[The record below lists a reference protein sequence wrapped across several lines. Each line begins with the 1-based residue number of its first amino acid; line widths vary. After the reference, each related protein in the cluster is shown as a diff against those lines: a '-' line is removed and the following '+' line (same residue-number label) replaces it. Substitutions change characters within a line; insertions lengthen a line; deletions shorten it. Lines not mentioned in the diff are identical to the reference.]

1 MIFSTIAFA
10 LMNALIKFLI
20 HFPTFELVFFRSL
33 STFVITFFLMKT
45 KGIVLRP
52 NKPFLLVL
60 RGIVGVISMSLFF
73 MGAHYIPIG
82 SAVTVRYI
90 APLFAG
96 VLAVVLLN
104 EKIFP
109 LQWFFYLVAFFG
121 VVFIKGFDTS
131 VSLYGVFLVIGAA
144 FFSAI
149 VYIIISK
156 IGHADHPLR
165 VVFFFM
171 GVATLVGGIGSIHQF
186 IVPDSLELFLLLFLG
201 VFGFFGQ
208 YYMTKAFQQGE
219 ANKVAPIKYVEV
231 IFTLSF
237 GVIWFGEIYTL
248 ISLLGIAMVI
258 GGLTASALY
267 QNQIKQKKS

>member
-33 STFVITFFLMKT
+33 STFVFTFFLMKS
-45 KGIVLRP
+45 KGLVLRS

-60 RGIVGVISMSLFF
+60 RGIVGVTSMSLFF

-96 VLAVVLLN
+96 VLAVVFLN

-165 VVFFFM
+165 VVLFFM
-171 GVATLVGGIGSIHQF
+171 GIATLVGGIGSINEF
-186 IVPDSLELFLLLFLG
+186 ITPDPLELFLLLFLG

-208 YYMTKAFQQGE
+208 YYMTKAFQHGE
-219 ANKVAPIKYVEV
+219 ASKVAPIKYVEV

-237 GVIWFGEIYTL
+237 GVFWFGEIYTL
-248 ISLLGIAMVI
+248 TSLLGITMVI

-267 QNQIKQKKS
+267 QEKRKNS